1 MPLVAGRS
9 NMHPFMNASMQL
21 AASAFFVLSYEAEAQ
36 IAPTTHFG
44 AGIYTGASVPLADF
58 TDSAKAGYHVGGT
71 VDRTVNKFLDLRIDV
86 AFNKLSDKTLS
97 EGTTFRE
104 VGTNLLFGTL
114 GAKVH
119 PVRDAPSA
127 RGGSRI
133 SPYLLVGVGIYWFHF
148 DFVCRGLACTGPE
161 REGQSATNLGFNASA
176 GAIGRVRGVRPFFQ
190 VGYHAIVSNGR
201 QNDHNALML
210 ASLGLQLR

>member
-1 MPLVAGRS
+1 
-9 NMHPFMNASMQL
+9 MHPFMNASMQL

-44 AGIYTGASVPLADF
+44 AGIYTGGSLPLADF

-119 PVRDAPSA
+119 PVR
-127 RGGSRI
+127 
-133 SPYLLVGVGIYWFHF
+133 
-148 DFVCRGLACTGPE
+148 
-161 REGQSATNLGFNASA
+161 
-176 GAIGRVRGVRPFFQ
+176 PFFQ